1 MRAERKLVFDCAEP
15 QPIMDWSSKRFKL
28 DPAREQ
34 REERLSLL
42 RLSRVA
48 REQGEAK
55 HNALSIMNKKLIY
68 RTSLNPRFSVRP
80 DKNKNVEGL
89 LVFIL
94 KIQGNL
100 G

>member
-1 MRAERKLVFDCAEP
+1 MKSGQA
-15 QPIMDWSSKRFKL
+15 M
-28 DPAREQ
+28 EQ
-34 REERLSLL
+34 RVERLSLL

-80 DKNKNVEGL
+80 DKNKNVEDL
-89 LVFIL
+89 LVFPSFIVL
-94 KIQGNL
+94 L
-100 G
+100 GQCHKGLVMRCRDSA